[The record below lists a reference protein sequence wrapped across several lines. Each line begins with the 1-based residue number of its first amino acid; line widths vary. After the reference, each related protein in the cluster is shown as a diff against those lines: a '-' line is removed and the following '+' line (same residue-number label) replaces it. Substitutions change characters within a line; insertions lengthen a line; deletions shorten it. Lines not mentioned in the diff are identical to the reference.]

1 MRHSIKSAD
10 AAMKADKALIT
21 AVMNQSPSC
30 VSRVMK
36 TLRDLGYI
44 DASDGV
50 IERHELGIAK
60 VPANTMPSPSKAS
73 DVNPSDPLPAN
84 SHTLATC
91 DVYLLAYLSERCEE
105 ITFSTHSMKALL
117 RRNQRKL
124 PKDSLLECLEF
135 MTDIPRDI
143 SISTCGTVGNLAD
156 LCIRKNEAN
165 YRRARDL
172 RLPPL
177 WAEHGVG
184 ISKILFDG
192 GNVYLQDRF
201 TGATG
206 MIRDPELLQN
216 SSQGLKDWLI
226 VHHPAGAPQ
235 CREEASARIAGFG
248 RRGRRG
254 RRRRRGSSARWR
266 HGALGA

>member
-1 MRHSIKSAD
+1 M
-10 AAMKADKALIT
+10 
-21 AVMNQSPSC
+21 
-30 VSRVMK
+30 
-36 TLRDLGYI
+36 
-44 DASDGV
+44 
-50 IERHELGIAK
+50 
-60 VPANTMPSPSKAS
+60 
-73 DVNPSDPLPAN
+73 NPSDPLPAN

-91 DVYLLAYLSERCEE
+91 DVYLLAYLLERCEE

-143 SISTCGTVGNLAD
+143 SISTCGIVGNLAD
-156 LCIRKNEAN
+156 LCIKKNEAN

-184 ISKILFDG
+184 IFQILFDG

-201 TGATG
+201 IGATG

-226 VHHPAGAPQ
+226 SSNFSRYRACVQRCGVVSTLVPCMFIIPQVHPNVAKRPRLALPGLAGEAGAADGGV
-235 CREEASARIAGFG
+235 EAAVPG
-248 RRGRRG
+248 
-254 RRRRRGSSARWR
+254 
-266 HGALGA
+266 GALGA